1 MYVDIKRSNRP
12 NKKYMAI
19 FYDTNKKKVSASQ
32 VGASDL
38 RRIKTVHFGAVG
50 YEDFTTHKDEFR
62 KRKYISRHSN
72 ENWNDYMTAGS
83 LSGYVLWNKE
93 TIEASISDYMKKFGL
108 KSL

>member
-19 FYDTNKKKVSASQ
+19 FYDTNKKKV
-32 VGASDL
+32 
-38 RRIKTVHFGAVG
+38 KTVHFGAVG

-72 ENWNDYMTAGS
+72 ENWNNPMTAGS
-83 LSGYVLWNKE
+83 LAKHVLWTYPDINTAIRE
-93 TIEASISDYMKKFGL
+93 YMKKFGY
-108 KSL
+108 KKI